1 MEEKKLDFKAKV
13 EELVKEKGIAF
24 GYKRNNTIELLD
36 PDNMNMYTEPKQI
49 YAEDGTAVLIHGQP
63 LVFPNQFM
71 AEGALA
77 VVELMTGKSGLLIDR
92 YNEKAIQKELV
103 I

>member
-1 MEEKKLDFKAKV
+1 MEEKKLDFKARVLAMV
-13 EELVKEKGIAF
+13 EEKGIAF
-24 GYKRNNTIELLD
+24 GYKRNNTVELLD
-36 PDNMNMYTEPKQI
+36 PDNIRMYTDPKQI

-77 VVELMTGKSGLLIDR
+77 VVELITGKSGLLIDR

>member
-1 MEEKKLDFKAKV
+1 
-13 EELVKEKGIAF
+13 
-24 GYKRNNTIELLD
+24 
-36 PDNMNMYTEPKQI
+36 
-49 YAEDGTAVLIHGQP
+49 
-63 LVFPNQFM
+63 M